1 MDVTVSGVITL
12 KGNEEAVEKMNYF
25 VEGDFGEEED
35 DDEQVSYRMF
45 NHFEEADFA
54 INGEYMELSIDQSY
68 EFIETTD
75 YSSDIFEFMKEL
87 VKEVP
92 GLSEAKFEGWFES
105 WSSGEFI
112 KFLCKY
118 SGNDLVFYESEIY
131 DNSDEEDVVLNKRE
145 DLVV

>member
-35 DDEQVSYRMF
+35 DDEQVAYRMF